1 MFFLF
6 NLGIVLN
13 SIVSF
18 VVNLIPETAS
28 GTYNE
33 LMIMVLLPDNVPLI
47 ILTTGIL
54 APIVEEFVFR
64 YAIIE
69 IYSNKKRETAILI
82 SALMFGIA
90 HFNLI
95 QSTYAFVL
103 GLVLGYLYYQEK
115 NLLKPI
121 IVHLII
127 NSSSVLYEFAPAFL
141 QTIMQGIIIICTAC
155 LFFQIYKKIIDKKEE
170 IC

>member
-1 MFFLF
+1 MMFFLF

-33 LMIMVLLPDNVPLI
+33 LMNMVLLPDNVPLI

-69 IYSNKKRETAILI
+69 IYSNKK
-82 SALMFGIA
+82 
-90 HFNLI
+90 
-95 QSTYAFVL
+95 
-103 GLVLGYLYYQEK
+103 EK
-115 NLLKPI
+115 QQ
-121 IVHLII
+121 
-127 NSSSVLYEFAPAFL
+127 FL
-141 QTIMQGIIIICTAC
+141 
-155 LFFQIYKKIIDKKEE
+155 FQL
-170 IC
+170 